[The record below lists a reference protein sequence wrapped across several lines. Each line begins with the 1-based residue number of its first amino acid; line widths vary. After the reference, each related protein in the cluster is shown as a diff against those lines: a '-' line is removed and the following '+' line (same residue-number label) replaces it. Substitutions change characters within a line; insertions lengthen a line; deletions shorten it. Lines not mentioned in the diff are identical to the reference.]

1 MGEKVEREVY
11 ALTDLEMMCEKY
23 YKYVNSYAL
32 SLCCD
37 ETLAEDITQETF
49 CNAIKNIDSFKGNCQ
64 IETWVCSIAR
74 NVFLNFKRQK
84 TTENIDDYTHIASEH
99 DVFAHSFDKDMVRR
113 VLAQSTTLPSP
124 YKEVFY
130 MKAVGDV
137 PYTIIAEVF
146 EKIENWAR
154 VTYYRARK
162 MVAERV
168 GNNE

>member
-64 IETWVCSIAR
+64 IETWLCSIAR
-74 NVFLNFKRQK
+74 NVFLNFMNSA
-84 TTENIDDYTHIASEH
+84 TTMTRLFSLTKSLQVILEFT
-99 DVFAHSFDKDMVRR
+99 R
-113 VLAQSTTLPSP
+113 STQLLKPLSL
-124 YKEVFY
+124 
-130 MKAVGDV
+130 
-137 PYTIIAEVF
+137 
-146 EKIENWAR
+146 
-154 VTYYRARK
+154 
-162 MVAERV
+162 
-168 GNNE
+168 

>member
-1 MGEKVEREVY
+1 
-11 ALTDLEMMCEKY
+11 
-23 YKYVNSYAL
+23 
-32 SLCCD
+32 
-37 ETLAEDITQETF
+37 
-49 CNAIKNIDSFKGNCQ
+49 
-64 IETWVCSIAR
+64 
-74 NVFLNFKRQK
+74 
-84 TTENIDDYTHIASEH
+84 
-99 DVFAHSFDKDMVRR
+99 MVRR

>member
-1 MGEKVEREVY
+1 MFTEQQLKKVVSVMKNYYDKHGLVPRYDIILQKLRESSKTEDDIQY
-11 ALTDLEMMCEKY
+11 A
-23 YKYVNSYAL
+23 
-32 SLCCD
+32 
-37 ETLAEDITQETF
+37 
-49 CNAIKNIDSFKGNCQ
+49 
-64 IETWVCSIAR
+64 IETIDALKS
-74 NVFLNFKRQK
+74 Q

-146 EKIENWAR
+146 EKTENWAR